1 MTGAASMRRRGGAQ
15 AVHRRPFAES
25 GGRSPGDEVWSTR
38 GLRIVRSG
46 RPRSVV
52 RHQIDVASRDLLL
65 VLVHEGAVWHRQR
78 GVAGEAV
85 RGQVVTFV
93 LTEPFVLRIGAQ
105 ARATSVYVSQA
116 DLALRGIEPSRFA
129 GLAWDGGDLIGPL
142 CGLLS
147 QVGPGAMHSPIAP
160 YVEGAVIELV
170 TGMLCV
176 RQEVLAL
183 DESPEEHSRQRI
195 INLIKLNCA
204 DPQVDVAWIA
214 AQLGMSR
221 RYAQRL
227 FEGAD
232 DAIAAMLRSRRLEH
246 VEKLLRTGPADLPI
260 ARVAAL
266 SGFRS
271 ADTCARAFRAHF
283 GVAPA
288 EYRARLYD

>member
-1 MTGAASMRRRGGAQ
+1 MTGAASMRHR
-15 AVHRRPFAES
+15 AVGQTAHRRPFAES
-25 GGRSPGDEVWSTR
+25 VGRGPGDEVWLSR

-93 LTEPFVLRIGAQ
+93 LTEPFVLRIGAR

-116 DLALRGIEPSRFA
+116 DLAERGIDTSRFA
-129 GLAWDGGDLIGPL
+129 GLAWAGGDLIGPL

-147 QVGPGAMHSPIAP
+147 QVGPGAAEGPIAP
-160 YVEGAVIELV
+160 YLERAVIELV

-176 RQEVLAL
+176 QQEALAS
-183 DESPEEHSRQRI
+183 DESPEEHFRQRI
-195 INLIKLNCA
+195 INLIKLNSA

-232 DAIAAMLRSRRLEH
+232 DAIAAMLRTRRLEH

-260 ARVAAL
+260 TRVAAL